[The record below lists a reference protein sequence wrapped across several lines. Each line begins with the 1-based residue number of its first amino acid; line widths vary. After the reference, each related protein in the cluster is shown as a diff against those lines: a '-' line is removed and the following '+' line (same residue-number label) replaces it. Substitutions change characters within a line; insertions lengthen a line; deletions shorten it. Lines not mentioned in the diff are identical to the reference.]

1 MKLVVGLGN
10 PGAEYRETRHNV
22 GFQVVDEL
30 ARRWGVDQWREAF
43 EALTTKT
50 VRDGDPVLLAKPLT
64 YMNLSGRSV
73 AGLANFYKIDPA
85 DLLVVTDD
93 VALPL
98 GRLRARR
105 GGSDGGHNGLRSV
118 AQSLGT
124 QDYARLR
131 IGVGR
136 GEIQAADGRVVARPD
151 MAGHVLGRFR
161 PDERDTISAAIL
173 RAADASELF
182 IAEGIERVMNAFN
195 AGNVAAEERKQDGTQ
210 ERDPAN

>member
-22 GFQVVDEL
+22 GFHVVDEL
-30 ARRWGVDQWREAF
+30 ARRWGVDHWRESF
-43 EALTTKT
+43 EALAAKTT
-50 VRDGDPVLLAKPLT
+50 RGAEPVLLAKPLT
-64 YMNLSGRSV
+64 FMNLSGRSV
-73 AGLANFYKIDPA
+73 AGLANFFKIDPA
-85 DLLVVTDD
+85 DVLVVTDD

-124 QDYARLR
+124 QAYPRLR

-136 GEIQAADGRVVARPD
+136 GDIQSAEGRVVGRPE
-151 MAGHVLGRFR
+151 MADHVLGRFR
-161 PDERDTISAAIL
+161 PDERDTISAAVL

-195 AGNVAAEERKQDGTQ
+195 AGARDGKQDGTQ
-210 ERDPAN
+210 ESDPAN